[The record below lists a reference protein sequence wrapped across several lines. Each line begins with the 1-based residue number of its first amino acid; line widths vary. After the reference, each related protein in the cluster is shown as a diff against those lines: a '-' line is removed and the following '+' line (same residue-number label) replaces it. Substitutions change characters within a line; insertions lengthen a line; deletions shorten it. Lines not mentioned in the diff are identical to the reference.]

1 MPFAL
6 FAIYRPAFSPSMA
19 CRAAGS
25 AAAASPMVRI
35 PAEAAFTLPV
45 EACEELD
52 GVSYCK
58 TGEVS
63 VSAMHEAVQKLRA
76 DGCSIFFAAI
86 GE

>member
-1 MPFAL
+1 VFAAL
-6 FAIYRPAFSPSMA
+6 TASAKYNGKTY
-19 CRAAGS
+19 AAVKQGDGRYL
-25 AAAASPMVRI
+25 VRI